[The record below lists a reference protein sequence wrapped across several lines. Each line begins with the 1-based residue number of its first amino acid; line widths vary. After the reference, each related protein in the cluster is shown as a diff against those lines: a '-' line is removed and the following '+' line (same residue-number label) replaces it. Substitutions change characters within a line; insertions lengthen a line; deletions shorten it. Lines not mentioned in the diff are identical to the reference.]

1 MSTKNNS
8 IANAHA
14 KGSMPRLLS
23 VSDKNIMKSQ
33 NLKILGGL
41 WLIAQG

>member
-1 MSTKNNS
+1 VITKNNS
-8 IANAHA
+8 IANTYA
-14 KGSMPRLLS
+14 KGSVPRLWN

-41 WLIAQG
+41 RLIAQG

>member
-1 MSTKNNS
+1 MNNS
-8 IANAHA
+8 VANAYA
-14 KGSMPRLLS
+14 KGSVSKLLN
-23 VSDKNIMKSQ
+23 VSDKNIMKIQ